1 VSVLVKVYLMMI
13 AEVNIVNPKNNLA
26 HLRRQR
32 GLTQARLCV
41 LTGLHPSTVSRIE
54 TGVIKG
60 GSSIRRRIARA
71 LKVELVEV
79 FPISGDGR
87 R

>member
-1 VSVLVKVYLMMI
+1 MLMKVNEMKRRNKM
-13 AEVNIVNPKNNLA
+13 AQ
-26 HLRRQR
+26 LRRKR

-41 LTGLHPSTVSRIE
+41 MSGLHPSTISRIE

-60 GSSIRRRIARA
+60 GPALRQKIANV
-71 LKVELVEV
+71 LEVEV
-79 FPISGDGR
+79 EEIFPEAGDGR